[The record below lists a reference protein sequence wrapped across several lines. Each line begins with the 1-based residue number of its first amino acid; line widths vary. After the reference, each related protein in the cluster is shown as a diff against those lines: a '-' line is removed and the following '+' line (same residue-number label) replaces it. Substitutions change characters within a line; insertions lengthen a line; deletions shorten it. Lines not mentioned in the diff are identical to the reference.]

1 MRKGNVLGLVQE
13 QNKIWREYV
22 TQGQQMINGAKINP
36 KIDLICIQKDY
47 RDSHLKIIWQ
57 LLFKKIKSKF
67 VL

>member
-36 KIDLICIQKDY
+36 KIDLIFIQKDY
-47 RDSHLKIIWQ
+47 SDSHLKIIWQ
-57 LLFKKIKSKF
+57 LLFKKN
-67 VL
+67 